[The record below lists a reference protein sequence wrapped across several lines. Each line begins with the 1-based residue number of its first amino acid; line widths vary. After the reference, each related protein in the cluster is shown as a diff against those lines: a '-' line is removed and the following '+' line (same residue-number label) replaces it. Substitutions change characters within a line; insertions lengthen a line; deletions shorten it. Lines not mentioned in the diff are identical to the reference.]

1 MFWAASCTAFFD
13 FLPSSEFTTCNKDPS
28 TGKLL
33 ALSDASVDE
42 HLFQRHVFLSLCF
55 SKTDQFGKGC
65 TLALVRS
72 DSVICPV
79 EALTLS
85 LVPW

>member
-1 MFWAASCTAFFD
+1 MLYCFFG
-13 FLPSSEFTTCNKDPS
+13 FLRLSEFTSCNKDLS
-28 TGKLL
+28 TGKVLS
-33 ALSDASVDE
+33 LSDLSVDE
-42 HLFQRHVFLSLCF
+42 HPFPRHVFLSLCF